1 MDIQIHIAD
10 PKLHMK
16 DFESGQMGLKTVK
29 WAYSGVHL
37 SQTMWSHA
45 RNQ

>member
-1 MDIQIHIAD
+1 MGYLVANGEGGVWQ
-10 PKLHMK
+10 K